1 MTSRRRRGVKT
12 PGSADSNGRP
22 QPLDRD
28 ARHRATRR
36 DARPAR
42 IERRAIQ
49 PRGDPNG
56 AVRDARPS
64 VRSAAST
71 AIGLGRSRR
80 TDRIGFSRRAKTRTD
95 RGAEDGRDGA
105 DGDARGADDDD
116 GEAGEAR
123 KRGETTRGDAGT
135 RERERGG

>member
-1 MTSRRRRGVKT
+1 MTSRHRRGVKT

-42 IERRAIQ
+42 IERRAVK
-49 PRGDPNG
+49 PRGDPTTRG
-56 AVRDARPS
+56 A
-64 VRSAAST
+64 
-71 AIGLGRSRR
+71 
-80 TDRIGFSRRAKTRTD
+80 RRATARTARGVDGDQRKTIAADGSNWFFETRGTHPD

>member
-1 MTSRRRRGVKT
+1 MSPSRRRRGMQT

-42 IERRAIQ
+42 EHDALKK

-64 VRSAAST
+64 DRGAAST
-71 AIGLGRSRR
+71 AIGEDDRGGRIESVFR
-80 TDRIGFSRRAKTRTD
+80 DARAAGD

-105 DGDARGADDDD
+105 DGDARGEDDDD
-116 GEAGEAR
+116 GGGAEAR